1 MTVTCRTGIMIMM
14 MLVVYCLFVCLF
26 VFGCAICLYFRLW
39 VCNTV
44 IGTVPVDGWDTA
56 SRGLGD
62 VVKVLR

>member
-1 MTVTCRTGIMIMM
+1 MTVTCRTGIM
-14 MLVVYCLFVCLF
+14 MLVVYCLFV
-26 VFGCAICLYFRLW
+26 CAICLYFRLW